1 MKKFV
6 DQLQKLQLIVGTV
19 FLTIFLI
26 TVVFQVFSRRA
37 GITAPWTE
45 EIAMYSFIWAVFM
58 GSGAMVYEK
67 RHFAFTSVSD
77 ALKNEKIKRILSIVI
92 SVIMLVFAVLMIK
105 YGYETT
111 KQFWN
116 YKWVNITA
124 LKRGPTWLCLP
135 LCGLT
140 SSIYLVYLIIDDM
153 KHILKGDFK

>member
-1 MKKFV
+1 MKKV
-6 DQLQKLQLIVGTV
+6 IDQLQRVQLLVGTV

-67 RHFAFTSVSD
+67 RHFAFTSLSD
-77 ALKNEKIKRILSIVI
+77 ALKNEKIKTLLSIAI
-92 SVIMLVFAVLMIK
+92 SSIMLVFALLMIK

-116 YKWVNITA
+116 YKWVNIPA

-135 LCGLT
+135 LCGVT
-140 SSIYLVYLIIDDM
+140 STIYLIYLIIEDI
-153 KHILKGDFK
+153 KHMVKGDFK